1 MNEFD
6 AKKNGQM
13 FIQKDLKEFGKP
25 PGADRAKTELD
36 NKLKV
41 VFFFTKQKLV

>member
-25 PGADRAKTELD
+25 PGADRAETELD
-36 NKLKV
+36 NK
-41 VFFFTKQKLV
+41 